1 MSPVTLYSFLFSL
14 VGVLFIGISVP
25 LIQKRVPPN
34 RYYGFRT
41 PKTLSDPDLWYKANH
56 VSGIDL
62 FIAGALITV
71 SSLTMMLL
79 AQRWQPE
86 QVAMTL
92 LVVMVFSLVGVAWHS
107 FMVLK
112 RL

>member
-1 MSPVTLYSFLFSL
+1 MSKITLYSFLFSL
-14 VGVLFIGISVP
+14 VGVLFIGISIP
-25 LIQKRVPPN
+25 LIQRRVPPN

-41 PKTLSDPDLWYKANH
+41 PKTLSDPDVWYTANH

-62 FIAGALITV
+62 FIAGSLITV
-71 SSLTMMLL
+71 SSLAMMLL

-92 LVVMVFSLVGVAWHS
+92 LTVMVFSVVGVAWHG
-107 FMVLK
+107 FVVLK

>member
-1 MSPVTLYSFLFSL
+1 MSTVTLYSFLFSL

-25 LIQKRVPPN
+25 LIQGRVPPN

-41 PKTLSDPDLWYKANH
+41 PKTLSNPDVWYRANH
-56 VSGIDL
+56 ISGIDL

-79 AQRWQPE
+79 AQRWRPN
-86 QVAMTL
+86 QVATTL
-92 LVVMVFSLVGVAWHS
+92 LVVMVFSLVGVAWHG
-107 FMVLK
+107 FVVLK

>member
-1 MSPVTLYSFLFSL
+1 MSNVTLYSFLFSL

-41 PKTLSDPDLWYKANH
+41 SKTLSDPDVWYTANH

-92 LVVMVFSLVGVAWHS
+92 LVVMVFSLVGVAWHG
-107 FMVLK
+107 FVVLK